1 MRARRSFRVGLAE
14 AGYVEG
20 QNVVIEYRGAEG
32 HGNRMS
38 ALAAELVAGHVN
50 VIVTVGGHLTALAAK
65 NETSDIPIVFI
76 TG

>member
-1 MRARRSFRVGLAE
+1 
-14 AGYVEG
+14 
-20 QNVVIEYRGAEG
+20 VVIEYRGAEG